1 MRKLAILAVVGLVV
15 AHVSVTAQMRPSF
28 AGVWTLVAERTT
40 PADAMPLGPQVRIEQ
55 TPAALTI
62 TSQVTRLNLRQGGSS
77 SVTPGGFTSTVYEL
91 DGIHHARPVTDAVRV
106 TSPQTESVSY
116 RATWTDDQLVI
127 MTRDALRIRVD
138 AQPPVLME
146 RVIRQVL
153 SLDADRN
160 LVMDTLVVSDP
171 VPGGARQDPPIPVR
185 AVYRR
190 LP

>member
-1 MRKLAILAVVGLVV
+1 MRKLAMLVVVGLVV
-15 AHVSVTAQMRPSF
+15 AHVSVTAQMRPTF
-28 AGVWTLVAERTT
+28 AGVWMLVAERTT

-55 TPAALTI
+55 TAAALTI
-62 TSQVTRLNLRQGGSS
+62 TSPLMRLNLRQGRAS
-77 SVTPGGFTSTVYEL
+77 SVTPEGFTSTVYEL
-91 DGIHHARPVTDAVRV
+91 DGVQHARPVPAAPG
-106 TSPQTESVSY
+106 TSVQTVNY

-127 MTRDALRIRVD
+127 MTRDALRIRGD
-138 AQPPVLME
+138 AQAPVLME

-153 SLDADRN
+153 SLDADKN
-160 LVMDTLVVSDP
+160 LVMDTLIVSDP